1 MEFSPMKILQHYKT
15 QFVPAIPGQLKEGI
29 LYICIPYNTAAHL
42 CACGCKSEIFT
53 PISKQYGWIVSYD
66 GDNASLSPSIG
77 NGAYPC
83 HSHYFLRNGDVE
95 WLPPIGISSQLAQ
108 AAKKKHSIF
117 DFFKKLLK

>member
-1 MEFSPMKILQHYKT
+1 MKKIQHYKT
-15 QFVPAIPGQLKEGI
+15 RFVPLIPNNLEEGI

-53 PISKQYGWIVSYD
+53 PISKQYGWIISYD

-83 HSHYFLRNGDVE
+83 HSHYFLKNGDVE
-95 WLPPIGISSQLAQ
+95 WLPPIGVTIQGSQP
-108 AAKKKHSIF
+108 AKKKRSLF
-117 DFFKKLLK
+117 SFFKNIFQ

>member
-1 MEFSPMKILQHYKT
+1 MKILQHYKT

-66 GDNASLSPSIG
+66 GDN
-77 NGAYPC
+77 
-83 HSHYFLRNGDVE
+83 FLLQLVMAHT
-95 WLPPIGISSQLAQ
+95 LVTPIIS
-108 AAKKKHSIF
+108 
-117 DFFKKLLK
+117 